1 MCPEACSLSAVP
13 LFVLLL
19 LAPLLEET
27 VFRRGVHAWALR
39 RGGKS
44 VPRWWAWP
52 SRVNVLVALL
62 FAAAHLLRLPPLL
75 ALAVV
80 LPALVVGQVYEMT
93 GRLWPCVLSHAVFN
107 LCWLG
112 VMSDLPR

>member
-1 MCPEACSLSAVP
+1 M
-13 LFVLLL
+13 LLL

-39 RGGKS
+39 RGGK
-44 VPRWWAWP
+44 VAPRWWAWP

-62 FAAAHLLRLPPLL
+62 FAAAHLLRLPPLP

-80 LPALVVGQVYEMT
+80 LPALVVGHVYERT
-93 GRLWPCVLSHAVFN
+93 DRLWPCVLAHAVFN

-112 VMSDLPR
+112 VASGLPA

>member
-1 MCPEACSLSAVP
+1 MSAVV

-39 RGGKS
+39 HWGRATT
-44 VPRWWAWP
+44 RWWAWP
-52 SRVNVLVALL
+52 SPVNVGVALL

-80 LPALVVGQVYEMT
+80 LPALVVGQMYELT
-93 GRLWPCVLSHAVFN
+93 GRLWPCVATHATFN
-107 LCWLG
+107 LVWLG
-112 VMSDLPR
+112 LTAGLPA

>member
-1 MCPEACSLSAVP
+1 VSALA
-13 LFVLLL
+13 LFVPLL

-27 VFRRGVHAWALR
+27 VFRRGLHTWALQ
-39 RGGKS
+39 RGGRAA
-44 VPRWWAWP
+44 PRWWAWP
-52 SRVNVLVALL
+52 SRVNGLVALL

-80 LPALVVGQVYEMT
+80 LPALVVGQVYERT
-93 GRLWPCVLSHAVFN
+93 GRLWPCVLAHAAFN

-112 VMSDLPR
+112 MAPGLPF

>member
-1 MCPEACSLSAVP
+1 MRPSICSVSAVP

-27 VFRRGVHAWALR
+27 VFRRGLHSWALQR
-39 RGGKS
+39 RGRAVS
-44 VPRWWAWP
+44 RWWAWP
-52 SRVNVLVALL
+52 SQVNWFVALL

-80 LPALVVGQVYEMT
+80 VPALVVGQVYERT
-93 GRLWPCVLSHAVFN
+93 GRLWPCVLAHAAFN
-107 LCWLG
+107 LCWIG
-112 VMSDLPR
+112 VTADLPA

>member
-1 MCPEACSLSAVP
+1 MSVGA

-19 LAPLLEET
+19 LAPVLEET

-39 RGGKS
+39 RWGLGAQ
-44 VPRWWAWP
+44 RGWAWP
-52 SRVNVLVALL
+52 SRVNLLVALL

-80 LPALVVGQVYEMT
+80 LPALAIGKVYEMT
-93 GRLWPCVLSHAVFN
+93 GRLWPCVAAHAAFN

-112 VMSDLPR
+112 LNAGLAE

>member
-1 MCPEACSLSAVP
+1 MSAVA

-39 RGGKS
+39 RWGSG

-52 SRVNVLVALL
+52 SRVNLAVALL
-62 FAAAHLLRLPPLL
+62 FAAAHLLRLPPSL

-80 LPALVVGQVYEMT
+80 LPALVIGKVYEMT
-93 GRLWPCVLSHAVFN
+93 GRLWPCVAAHAAFN
-107 LCWLG
+107 LCWVGLNAG
-112 VMSDLPR
+112 LAD